1 MAIVTFD
8 PSEFRAIYPGYS
20 DEVKYTDEYLSS
32 YFDIATNFIPNTDT
46 SFVPY
51 DPEHNITIRATLLN
65 YVTCHLLGLAD
76 LPNGQAG
83 RVASASQG
91 SVSTSFDLLSGKS
104 NAAQWW
110 MQTQC
115 GAMAWQLMARYRL
128 GGRIYTQ
135 SNFHPWG

>member
-1 MAIVTFD
+1 MAVVVFD
-8 PSEFRAIYPGYS
+8 PTEFRTMFPGFS
-20 DEVKYTDEYLSS
+20 DETKYTDEYLTN
-32 YFDIATNFIPNTDT
+32 YFNLATNFIPNDDT

-51 DPEHNITIRATLLN
+51 DPAKGVTIRAVLLN

-83 RVASASQG
+83 RVSSASQG
-91 SVSTSFDLLSGKS
+91 SVSTSFDLLNGKS
-104 NAAQWW
+104 AAAQWW

-128 GGRIYTQ
+128 GGRIFRLPDY
-135 SNFHPWG
+135 HPWG

>member
-1 MAIVTFD
+1 MAIV
-8 PSEFRAIYPGYS
+8 EFVPENFRKIYPAYT
-20 DEVKYTDEYLSS
+20 DEVKYTDEYLTE
-32 YFDIATNFIPNTDT
+32 YFNLATQFIPNTNT

-51 DPEHNITIRATLLN
+51 DPDKGVTIRAVLLN
-65 YVTCHLLGLAD
+65 YVTCHLLALAD

-91 SVSTSFDLLSGKS
+91 SVSTSFDLLNGKS
-104 NAAQWW
+104 AASQWW

-128 GGRIYTQ
+128 GGRIFAIPQY
-135 SNFHPWG
+135 HPWG